1 MAALRVER
9 ASGFVPREA
18 AQRSI
23 TMPGLV
29 IENLPEAIRTTKQ
42 QLRAALPEYKEV
54 FREVEAAMRA
64 RVDEIVCEREVGR
77 DVVPIVPYPEIAA
90 GAVPAGLTAKVRAR
104 GACVVRG
111 TFSREVATGWDDEI
125 AAYVERN
132 DLDAKLANRAEDKYF
147 GTLSSAKPQIYGI
160 YWSRPQV
167 EARQSEALTNVRV
180 FLNNLWR
187 AESDGVRHINPNET
201 PAYADRIRRRP
212 PGSASL
218 GLSPHVDGG
227 SVERWLDGNFRKVY
241 RSVFAGDWRKYS
253 AFDAAYRPEVREVDS
268 PAVCSM
274 FRTFQGWTALT
285 RQGPGDGT
293 LQLIPI
299 AEAMV
304 YVLLRA
310 IQDDVPEDSL
320 CGAEPGRALSV
331 NEQYHSP
338 LLKALS
344 SIPVVEPGDTI
355 FWHCDV
361 IHAVENEHRGK
372 GYSNVMY
379 IASAPGC
386 AKNSAYLERQA
397 VSFLAGKTP
406 PDFPA
411 DNFEV
416 DFVGRGTVADLGE
429 RGRKQLGI
437 TEAVYR
443 NSMAGDAA

>member
-1 MAALRVER
+1 M
-9 ASGFVPREA
+9 S
-18 AQRSI
+18 
-23 TMPGLV
+23 LV
-29 IENLPEAIRTTKQ
+29 IENLPETIRTTKK
-42 QLRAALPEYKEV
+42 QLRAALPGYREA
-54 FREVEAAMRA
+54 FREVEAEMRR
-64 RVDEIVCEREVGR
+64 RVEEIVSEREAGR
-77 DVVPIVPYPEIAA
+77 DVIPIVQYADIAA
-90 GAVPAGLTAKVRAR
+90 GQVLPVLVNKIKAR
-104 GACVVRG
+104 GACVVRE
-111 TFSREVATGWDDEI
+111 TFSREQATAWDVEI
-125 AAYVERN
+125 ADYYVEKN
-132 DLDAKLANRAEDKYF
+132 NLDAKLANAAEDKYF
-147 GTLSSAKPQIYGI
+147 GTLASAKPQIYGI

-167 EARQSEALTNVRV
+167 QARQSESLTNVRM

-187 AESDGVRHINPNET
+187 AESEGVRHFNPNET

-227 SVERWLDGNFRKVY
+227 SVERWLDQNFRKVY
-241 RSVFAGDWRKYS
+241 RSVFAGDWKKYS
-253 AFDAAYRPEVREVDS
+253 AFDVAFRPQAQEVES

-299 AEAMV
+299 AESMV
-304 YVLLRA
+304 YILLRA
-310 IQDDVPEDSL
+310 IQDDVPEDDL
-320 CGAEPGRALSV
+320 CGALPGRALSV

-338 LLKALS
+338 LIRALS
-344 SIPVVEPGDTI
+344 SIPVMEPGDTI

-361 IHAVENEHRGK
+361 VHAVENEHRGT

-386 AKNSAYLERQA
+386 PKNSAYLERQA
-397 VSFLAGKTP
+397 VSFLSGKTP

-416 DFVGRGTVADLGE
+416 DFVGRGTLEDLDE
-429 RGRKQLGI
+429 RGRAQLGI
-437 TEAVYR
+437 REVPTQ
-443 NSMAGDAA
+443 AA